1 MQSFCGARSA
11 LRTKTSAIEAG
22 RVSVACPRRSSRL
35 SPVGL
40 IGFLSRPRSAAFLAR
55 YGRPRQGYIRCRRT
69 RNDRARGTT
78 ASSTVWR
85 EEKGPGTSPAPQTP
99 KWPLAAEE
107 RGVRDGP
114 EDAADDRGHD
124 RDPGVPPVRAS
135 LAGYRQDGVGDARP
149 EVAGRVDRVA
159 RGSAQRE
166 PDAEH
171 EQTHQK
177 RVEAAADHAGGGIAT
192 HRAGVCDYAE
202 NTEDEHEGADDLGNE
217 VRRGV
222 VDRRRGAVHAELEA
236 GVGRL
241 PPVQQVGQ
249 PHEHRP
255 HEGPEELRDDVAWD
269 HRPIELSGYGETDG
283 HGRVDMGAAE
293 LADAVNGH
301 RDCHPPPEGDDDPAR
316 VLRLGVP

>member
-171 EQTHQK
+171 EQAHEE
-177 RVEAAADHAGGGIAT
+177 RVQSRTDRRPELAAHGGL
-192 HRAGVCDYAE
+192 VSCDAQDAE
-202 NTEDEHEGADDLGNE
+202 DQREGAYNLGDD

-222 VDRRRGAVHAELEA
+222 VDRGCGAEDAQLEA
-236 GVGRL
+236 GVRGL
-241 PPVQQVGQ
+241 PPVRQFG
-249 PHEHRP
+249 
-255 HEGPEELRDDVAWD
+255 W
-269 HRPIELSGYGETDG
+269 
-283 HGRVDMGAAE
+283 
-293 LADAVNGH
+293 
-301 RDCHPPPEGDDDPAR
+301 
-316 VLRLGVP
+316 